1 MATRIINLIKTDVYK
16 QFQPDEPN
24 ANAQQK
30 QPSESVENQRKS
42 ADAENQN
49 NSSINQQGDGFY
61 TPLKSK
67 IINLIE
73 KYEDPKILTS
83 EPSDV

>member
-1 MATRIINLIKTDVYK
+1 MYSE
-16 QFQPDEPN
+16 FQPDEPN

-30 QPSESVENQRKS
+30 DPSESEENQRKS
-42 ADAENQN
+42 ADAENQS
-49 NSSINQQGDGFY
+49 NSSINQQDDGFY

-73 KYEDPKILTS
+73 KYEDPKILPS